1 MSRILAVLC
10 LAGACAASEAD
21 ALFAAWTKD
30 PANHPNIPDVSWAGY
45 QYGEQPLPEPAV
57 VTSVADHGAKA
68 GDGQDDS
75 AAFAAAIAAAAA
87 KGGGAVSVPA
97 GTWELD
103 GMIRLTADG
112 VVLRGEGQGKTV
124 LEFRRP
130 LQDVLGRLPHERLT
144 QWSWGGGL
152 VWMSP
157 ANAFDAGGQLAGGK
171 GVEQW
176 ERWRQGQRLGSVAAP
191 APQGASRIQVDAA
204 AAAALKPGMTVLLGW
219 SNPGDLSLLHAMA
232 GHPAMKDYN
241 WGKATGLTSQKEWI
255 WPAEIAAVQG
265 TTVDLRQPLRMPVE
279 SRWPVSISLADGLL
293 REAGVE
299 RLSIRTKRGGDASH
313 NTYPGWNGIYINRA
327 MHCFVREV
335 AIENTDNG
343 LIHAAAKNTTVS
355 GLAVSGGSH
364 HHATALRVGSHDNLL
379 ERFTITSQ
387 PMHGINTENLATGNV
402 WRKGVMRAGT
412 FDSHR
417 AMSFDLVRTDIE
429 INNQGRPGGAG
440 SAGPFL
446 GRRCVHWNIRIT
458 GGPADFVNQ
467 PEQHSMGALVGVQG
481 PSKAGVDFAM
491 PAGDKGTIIADAGR
505 TPAKPDL
512 YEAQL
517 QWRLAQR
524 APAKPADDKPVA
536 GKPAK
541 PGSAPPA
548 KPSRVDPAVAKRW
561 NTALAERIRAALAAG
576 KRVSTDVAMLGTTAD
591 ITAVSSSG
599 SLSIASDQGAIQLP
613 VASLDAKARARLA
626 VALAGSDEAG
636 AACAAFHLAAAG
648 DAAGAEAQLIKAGA
662 LADGVRSDLGL
673 TVK

>member
-1 MSRILAVLC
+1 MSRFLALLC
-10 LAGACAASEAD
+10 LAGACTASDAD

-45 QYGEQPLPEPAV
+45 QYGEQPLAEPAA
-57 VTSVADHGAKA
+57 VTAVTDHGAKG
-68 GDGQDDS
+68 GDGQDDT

-87 KGGGAVSVPA
+87 KGGGAVTVPA
-97 GTWELD
+97 GTWEFD
-103 GMIRLTADG
+103 GMVRLTADR
-112 VVLRGEGQGKTV
+112 VVLRGEGAGKTI
-124 LEFRRP
+124 LEFRKP

-152 VWMSP
+152 VWLSP

-176 ERWRQGQRLGSVAAP
+176 ERWRQGQRLGAVAAP
-191 APQGASRIQVDAA
+191 AAQGASRIQVDAA
-204 AAAALKPGMTVLLGW
+204 AAAALKPGMTVLLAW
-219 SNPGDLSLLHAMA
+219 SSPADLSLLHAMA

-241 WGKATGLTSQKEWI
+241 WGKSTMLTAQKEWI
-255 WPAEIAAVQG
+255 WPAEIATVQG
-265 TTVDLRQPLRMPVE
+265 STVELRQPLRMPITAA
-279 SRWPVSISLADGLL
+279 WPVSISQPDGLL
-293 REAGVE
+293 REAGIE
-299 RLSIRTKRGGDASH
+299 RLTIRTKRGGDSSH
-313 NTYPGWNGIYINRA
+313 NTYPGWNGIYLNRA

-335 AIENTDNG
+335 AIENIDNG

-355 GLAVSGGSH
+355 GLDISGGAH
-364 HHATALRVGSHDNLL
+364 HHATALRVGSHDNLI
-379 ERFTITSQ
+379 ERFTIASQ

-429 INNQGRPGGAG
+429 INNQGKPGGAG

-491 PAGDKGTIIADAGR
+491 PAGDKGTIVADAGR
-505 TPAKPDL
+505 VPAKPDL

-524 APAKPADDKPVA
+524 GPAPAPAGKPVA
-536 GKPAK
+536 DKPAK
-541 PGSAPPA
+541 PGKPA
-548 KPSRVDPAVAKRW
+548 AAGPARIDPAAQKRW
-561 NTALAERIRAALAAG
+561 NQALAERIRSALAAG
-576 KRVSTDVAMLGTTAD
+576 RRVSTEVAMLGTTAD
-591 ITAVSSSG
+591 ITAVSTSG
-599 SLSIASDQGAIQLP
+599 ALSIASDQGSIQLP
-613 VASLDAKARARLA
+613 VSSLDAKARAGLA
-626 VALAGSDEAG
+626 VALAGDDGAG
-636 AACAAFHLAAAG
+636 AACAAFHLAVAG
-648 DAAGAEAQLIKAGA
+648 DAAGAEAQLIKAGGA
-662 LADGVRSDLGL
+662 AEAVRADLGAAL
-673 TVK
+673 K